1 MKTIQ
6 YKVDVNTGSANK
18 GLDKTTKKTKNLG
31 KDVKNVGKQTT
42 DLNASFAALP
52 GPIGSVISS
61 LKMLRVAM
69 LSSGIGAVVVA
80 AGALAGLFVAA
91 TKKGAEFAKQMST
104 LKAVSGATAEQMDKL
119 SASAKELGSTTQFT
133 AIQVGELQTE
143 FAKIGFTTNQIL
155 DATEAT
161 LNLAAS
167 MEVGLADAAMLAG
180 STVNAFGLEA
190 KDTKRVVDVLAL
202 STSSSALGFEELR
215 ESLKVAAPIAKA
227 TGREIEEVT
236 AMLGVL
242 ANTGIKGSVAG
253 TGLSKTF
260 IELNKKG
267 IGLKDALDRV
277 NNSSNGLQTA
287 IKLVGV
293 VGAKSLLNLAS
304 KAEDIDKLT
313 EAFEKAEGAAA
324 AMAETRLDNL
334 EGDVTKLGS
343 AWEGLLLSIEDG
355 EGVLN
360 MMVRGIVQ
368 WLTMLLGA
376 ITTVSTAIG
385 AFIQELNDS
394 FSVIHQLKLAVKLA
408 IDGIKT
414 SFINLGLVISKIPFI
429 GKKIDATALRESK
442 EEIIKNAKE
451 TTEQMAYWAGVAE
464 KRRESGLSFFERVQE
479 RMNKQQA
486 IGEEEQ
492 TEKTEEEL
500 KKREEARK
508 KSAAAEE
515 KAAHQLRIARLKAEA
530 DEEISERK
538 KFEKLK
544 EIEELKLAF
553 ILKTKKLTRSGILL
567 EEFKTEQ
574 AILKL
579 KKQFSEKRI
588 ELETKSYQEQ
598 KTLGG
603 LYSEWYKKNAEKI
616 AEQDRKAAEERE
628 KERIARID
636 GINNQI
642 ELAQNAANSI
652 QAIGDAAFAHKMKN
666 IKKGSKEEEEM
677 AKKQFKFN
685 KALQLGMAI
694 IDAGKAITASLAQAP
709 VAIGPV
715 PNPAGIASLAFASA
729 TSAAQIAS
737 IAAQR
742 FQGSTS
748 SPRGVSTP
756 SIATGESQ
764 AAQFNIVGQSGINQ
778 IAGALNQP
786 IQAYVV
792 AQDVTT
798 AQQLDNGIITSA
810 TLGGG

>member
-143 FAKIGFTTNQIL
+143 FAKMGFTTNQIL

-334 EGDVTKLGS
+334 EGDITKLGS

-429 GKKIDATALRESK
+429 GEKIDTKALEESK
-442 EEIIKNAKE
+442 KEIIKNAKE

-567 EEFKTEQ
+567 EEFKTQQ

-579 KKQFSEKRI
+579 EKQFSEKRI
-588 ELETKSYQEQ
+588 ELRKAEIVQQEKQ
-598 KTLGG
+598 
-603 LYSEWYKKNAEKI
+603 YKKDWSMFGTLMQNKIKADEEAYQKKLENINKDLEFSANAM
-616 AEQDRKAAEERE
+616 
-628 KERIARID
+628 
-636 GINNQI
+636 
-642 ELAQNAANSI
+642 NSI
-652 QAIGDAAFAHKMKN
+652 QAIGDAVFAHKMKN
-666 IKKGSKEEEEM
+666 LKEGSKEEQEA

-715 PNPAGIASLAFASA
+715 PNPAGIASLAFATA

-748 SPRGVSTP
+748 SPTGVSTP

>member
-18 GLDKTTKKTKNLG
+18 GLDQTTKKTKNLG

-42 DLNASFAALP
+42 DLNSSFAALP

-143 FAKIGFTTNQIL
+143 FAKMGFTTNQIL

-429 GKKIDATALRESK
+429 GEKIDATALRESK
-442 EEIIKNAKE
+442 EEIIANVKD

-508 KSAAAEE
+508 KSAAAEQR
-515 KAAHQLRIARLKAEA
+515 AAHQLRIARLKAEA

-567 EEFKTEQ
+567 EEFKTQQ

-579 KKQFSEKRI
+579 EKQFSEKRI
-588 ELETKSYQEQ
+588 DLRKAEIIQQEKQ
-598 KTLGG
+598 
-603 LYSEWYKKNAEKI
+603 YKKDWSMFGTLMQNKIKADEEAYQKKLENINKDLEFSANAM
-616 AEQDRKAAEERE
+616 
-628 KERIARID
+628 
-636 GINNQI
+636 
-642 ELAQNAANSI
+642 NSI
-652 QAIGDAAFAHKMKN
+652 QAIGDAVFAHKMKN
-666 IKKGSKEEEEM
+666 LKEGSKEEQEA

-715 PNPAGIASLAFASA
+715 PNPAGIASLAFATA

-748 SPRGVSTP
+748 SPTGVPTP
-756 SIATGESQ
+756 SIETGESQ

>member
-18 GLDKTTKKTKNLG
+18 GLDQTTKKTKNLG

-42 DLNASFAALP
+42 DLNSSFAALP

-104 LKAVSGATAEQMDKL
+104 LKAVSGASTEQMNAL
-119 SASAKELGSTTQFT
+119 SASAKDLGATTQFT

-143 FAKIGFTTNQIL
+143 FAKLGFTTEQIL
-155 DATEAT
+155 ASTEAT

-167 MEVGLADAAMLAG
+167 MEVDLASAAMLAG
-180 STVNAFGLEA
+180 ATVSGFGLQA
-190 KDTKRVVDVLAL
+190 KDTGHVVDVLAL
-202 STSSSALGFEELR
+202 SSSTSALGFSELV
-215 ESLKVAAPIAKA
+215 ESLKNVSPAAKG
-227 TGREIEEVT
+227 TGKSLEETT

-242 ANTGIKGSVAG
+242 ANSAIKGGRGG
-253 TGLSKTF
+253 TALKAMFVELKKRGLEF
-260 IELNKKG
+260 NEAVEI
-267 IGLKDALDRV
+267 V
-277 NNSSNGLQTA
+277 NNSQDKFLTA
-287 IKLVGV
+287 QK
-293 VGAKSLLNLAS
+293 LAS
-304 KAEDIDKLT
+304 SVGGSALSVLASQTDKIEELT
-313 EAFEKAEGAAA
+313 EAYKNADGAARR
-324 AMAETRLDNL
+324 MAEIRLDNL

-429 GKKIDATALRESK
+429 GEKIDATALRESK
-442 EEIIKNAKE
+442 EEIIANVKD

-508 KSAAAEE
+508 KSAAAEQR
-515 KAAHQLRIARLKAEA
+515 AAHQLRIARLKAEA
-530 DEEISERK
+530 DEEINELK
-538 KFEKLK
+538 KFKKLK

-567 EEFKTEQ
+567 EEFKTQQ

-579 KKQFSEKRI
+579 EKQFSEKRI
-588 ELETKSYQEQ
+588 DLRKAEIIQQEKQ
-598 KTLGG
+598 
-603 LYSEWYKKNAEKI
+603 YKKDWSMFGTLMQNKIKADEEAYQKKLENINKDLEFSANAM
-616 AEQDRKAAEERE
+616 
-628 KERIARID
+628 
-636 GINNQI
+636 
-642 ELAQNAANSI
+642 NSI
-652 QAIGDAAFAHKMKN
+652 QAIGDAVFAHKMKN
-666 IKKGSKEEEEM
+666 LKEGSKEEQEA

-715 PNPAGIASLAFASA
+715 PNPAGIASLAFATA

-748 SPRGVSTP
+748 SSTGVPTP
-756 SIATGESQ
+756 NIETGESQ